1 MARENKPSI
10 IFIDEI
16 DAICGSRGDGDSEAS
31 RRIKTELLVQMN
43 GVGKDT
49 KGVLVLGAT
58 NIPWHLDS
66 AIRRRFQRRVHISL
80 PDLQARIK
88 MFEIAISTTPCELT
102 SKDYRKMAE
111 LSEGYSGSDISIA
124 VQDAL
129 MSPIRKIQLST
140 HYKKVCLKSTAES
153 TKKTHSKKTKST
165 LISRRR

>member
-58 NIPWHLDS
+58 NIPWQLDS

-88 MFEIAISTTPCELT
+88 MFEIAISTMPCELT
-102 SKDYRKMAE
+102 SKDYRKMAK
-111 LSEGYSGSDISIA
+111 LSDGYSGSDISIA

-129 MSPIRKIQLST
+129 MSPIRKIQQST
-140 HYKKVCLKSTAES
+140 HYKKACLKSTES
-153 TKKTHSKKTKST
+153 TKKTHAIKTKLT